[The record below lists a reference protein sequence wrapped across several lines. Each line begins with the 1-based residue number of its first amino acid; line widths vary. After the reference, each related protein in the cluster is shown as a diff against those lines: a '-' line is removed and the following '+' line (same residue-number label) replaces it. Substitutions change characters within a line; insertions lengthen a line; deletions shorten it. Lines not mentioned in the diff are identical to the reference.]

1 MKKFFVAL
9 ILGIAITGYVT
20 TYCETVKSNISKSV
34 VRLHVVANSN
44 SPYDQQLKLEVRD
57 KILDWLSEQDFQS
70 VEQAKEVTENSIEKI
85 TKTANNVVAE
95 KGFYYPVK
103 CKTGNFM
110 FPTKSYGE
118 AKLPKGEYYALRVE
132 IGEAKGENWWCVL
145 YPQLCF
151 SEFGEQ
157 SKAKLKETLDSEA
170 YSLVTE
176 SEKYKFKFM
185 LVELLGNK
193 NLQ

>member
-44 SPYDQQLKLEVRD
+44 SSYDQQLKLDVRD
-57 KILDWLSEQDFQS
+57 KILDWLSKQDFQN
-70 VEQAKEVTENSIEKI
+70 VTQAKRVTENSIEKI
-85 TKTANNVVAE
+85 TKIANNVIME
-95 KGFYYPVK
+95 QGFCYPVK
-103 CKTGNFM
+103 CKTGKFM

-118 AKLPKGEYYALRVE
+118 ATLPKGEYYALRVE

-157 SKAKLKETLDSEA
+157 SKAKLKASLNEEEYA
-170 YSLVTE
+170 LVTE

-185 LVELLGNK
+185 LLELF
-193 NLQ
+193 